1 MASDR
6 NAFLAQWRKPL
17 ARYHV
22 ESRTGVWP
30 GPWFPGRLPAATPRH
45 RPMKLLV
52 VEDNHAL
59 VANLFAYFEARGH
72 VLDAAPDGVTGLRLA
87 ADNRYDAVVLDWML
101 PRMDGVSLLQALRH
115 SVGKDVP
122 VLMLTARAETADK
135 VEALHVGADD
145 YLVKPFDLAE
155 LEARLLA
162 QVRRASG
169 RVADTRL
176 QVCDLVLDLRKAEV
190 TRADRPI
197 SLQPAT
203 RRLLEVLMRASPAL
217 VARDRLEDA
226 LWGDDPPDRD
236 LLRSQMHLLRRAIDA
251 PFACKLLHT
260 VARVGYRLAATPGSD
275 DGEDE

>member
-1 MASDR
+1 
-6 NAFLAQWRKPL
+6 
-17 ARYHV
+17 
-22 ESRTGVWP
+22 
-30 GPWFPGRLPAATPRH
+30 
-45 RPMKLLV
+45 MKLLV

-87 ADNRYDAVVLDWML
+87 ADHHYDAIVLDWAL
-101 PRMDGVSLLQALRH
+101 PRMEGVRVLQELRQ
-115 SVGKDVP
+115 SVRKGVP
-122 VLMLTARAETADK
+122 VLMLTAKGETADK
-135 VEALHVGADD
+135 VEALRLGADD

-169 RVADTRL
+169 RVTDARL
-176 QVCDLVLDLRKAEV
+176 QVCDLVLDLSTAEV
-190 TRADRPI
+190 TRGARPI
-197 SLQPAT
+197 ALQPAT

-217 VARDRLEDA
+217 VPRNRLEDA

-251 PFACKLLHT
+251 PFSCKLLHT
-260 VARVGYRLAATPGSD
+260 VARVGYRLAAMPGPD
-275 DGEDE
+275 DGEDT

>member
-1 MASDR
+1 
-6 NAFLAQWRKPL
+6 
-17 ARYHV
+17 
-22 ESRTGVWP
+22 
-30 GPWFPGRLPAATPRH
+30 
-45 RPMKLLV
+45 MKLLV

-72 VLDAAPDGVTGLRLA
+72 VLDAAPDGATGLRLA
-87 ADNRYDAVVLDWML
+87 TDNHYDAIVLDWAL
-101 PRMDGVSLLQALRH
+101 PRMEGVRVLRELRQ
-115 SVGKDVP
+115 SVRKDVP
-122 VLMLTARAETADK
+122 VLMLTAKGETADK
-135 VEALHVGADD
+135 VEALRAGADD

-162 QVRRASG
+162 QVRRANG
-169 RVADTRL
+169 RVTDARL

-190 TRADRPI
+190 TRAGRPI

-217 VARDRLEDA
+217 VPRDRLEDA

-236 LLRSQMHLLRRAIDA
+236 LLRSQMHLLRRAIDT
-251 PFACKLLHT
+251 PFSSKLLHT
-260 VARVGYRLAATPGSD
+260 VARVGYRLAAMQGSD

>member
-1 MASDR
+1 
-6 NAFLAQWRKPL
+6 
-17 ARYHV
+17 
-22 ESRTGVWP
+22 
-30 GPWFPGRLPAATPRH
+30 
-45 RPMKLLV
+45 MKLLV

-72 VLDAAPDGVTGLRLA
+72 VLDAAPDGATGLRLA
-87 ADNRYDAVVLDWML
+87 ADNHYDAIVLDWAL
-101 PRMDGVSLLQALRH
+101 PRMEGVRVLQELRQ
-115 SVGKDVP
+115 SVRKDVP
-122 VLMLTARAETADK
+122 VVMLTAKAETADK
-135 VEALHVGADD
+135 VEALRTGADD

-169 RVADTRL
+169 RVTDTRL
-176 QVCDLVLDLRKAEV
+176 QVCDLVLDLSTAEV
-190 TRADRPI
+190 TRGARPI
-197 SLQPAT
+197 ALQPAT

-217 VARDRLEDA
+217 VPRDRLEDA

-251 PFACKLLHT
+251 PFPRKLLHT

>member
-1 MASDR
+1 
-6 NAFLAQWRKPL
+6 
-17 ARYHV
+17 
-22 ESRTGVWP
+22 
-30 GPWFPGRLPAATPRH
+30 
-45 RPMKLLV
+45 MKLLV

-135 VEALHVGADD
+135 VEALHIGADD

-190 TRADRPI
+190 TRGDRSI

-217 VARDRLEDA
+217 VPRDRLEDA

-251 PFACKLLHT
+251 PFSCKLLHT
-260 VARVGYRLAATPGSD
+260 VARVGYRLAAMQGSD